1 MTNIISS
8 RMKRREKDNAKRAQS
23 RKWYFEKNDWI
34 ESDEIEDEASE
45 EKIEEEEKEEE
56 EIVIKTVPVGDGQ
69 KNTACPVCREDFDQ
83 FYKQVWTDQGI
94 FTVILMFVS
103 VERRGCGGGGLVFSQ
118 RHDP

>member
-1 MTNIISS
+1 
-8 RMKRREKDNAKRAQS
+8 MKRREKDNAKRAQS

-83 FYKQVWTDQGI
+83 FYKQVLLGNIYGNSDVCFCRAERVWRRRVGI
-94 FTVILMFVS
+94 FTT
-103 VERRGCGGGGLVFSQ
+103 
-118 RHDP
+118 P